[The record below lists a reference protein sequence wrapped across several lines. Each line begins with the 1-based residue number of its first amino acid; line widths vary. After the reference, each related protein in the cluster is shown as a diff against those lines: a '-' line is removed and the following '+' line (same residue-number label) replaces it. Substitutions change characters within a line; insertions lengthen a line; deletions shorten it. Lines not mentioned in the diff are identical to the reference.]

1 MATLEELYRYYLNQP
16 ITYVP
21 GSTIGGLS
29 SLTEI
34 NRNDSGGLSSLTEIN
49 RNDSGG
55 DSSESSNTVSVNSTP
70 GKGITSISYSDMAK
84 AFGFAMNPALGIA
97 NMVATEVFGKSP
109 MSMAMDALGF
119 GGSDSSSTGTAN
131 ATDTGDMG
139 SEAANNAATD
149 AANASV
155 GAGGDSGGSDS
166 TSTGTANATDTGDMG
181 SEAANNAATDA
192 ANASVGAGGDG
203 GSSSDGGST
212 GSDGPFR
219 DGGRVG
225 LYDGGS
231 AFDNY
236 RAPQLMNNRIYYL
249 QGGLAS
255 LLR

>member
-34 NRNDSGGLSSLTEIN
+34 NRNDSGG
-49 RNDSGG
+49 

-70 GKGITSISYSDMAK
+70 GKGITSVSYSDMAK
-84 AFGFAMNPALGIA
+84 ALGFAMNPALGIA
-97 NMVATEVFGKSP
+97 NMVATEAFGKSP

-119 GGSDSSSTGTAN
+119 
-131 ATDTGDMG
+131 
-139 SEAANNAATD
+139 
-149 AANASV
+149 
-155 GAGGDSGGSDS
+155 GSDS

-181 SEAANNAATDA
+181 SEAANDA
-192 ANASVGAGGDG
+192 ASASAAAGGSGADG
-203 GSSSDGGST
+203 GGPGGGDS
-212 GSDGPFR
+212 GDSGGPFR

-231 AFDNY
+231 AFDN
-236 RAPQLMNNRIYYL
+236 
-249 QGGLAS
+249 
-255 LLR
+255 

>member
-34 NRNDSGGLSSLTEIN
+34 NRNDA
-49 RNDSGG
+49 GG
-55 DSSESSNTVSVNSTP
+55 DSMEESPVTSINTDPNVTNTTP
-70 GKGITSISYSDMAK
+70 GKGIMGTNINFSDIGK
-84 AFGFAMNPALGIA
+84 AIGFAMNPALGIA
-97 NMVATEVFGKSP
+97 NLAATQVFGKSP
-109 MSMAMDALGF
+109 MDMAMDALGF
-119 GGSDSSSTGTAN
+119 GDSSSTGTAN

-155 GAGGDSGGSDS
+155 GAGD
-166 TSTGTANATDTGDMG
+166 
-181 SEAANNAATDA
+181 
-192 ANASVGAGGDG
+192 

-212 GSDGPFR
+212 GSCGSFKNGGYITGASVRPNLNI
-219 DGGRVG
+219 GGRIG
-225 LYDGGS
+225 
-231 AFDNY
+231 
-236 RAPQLMNNRIYYL
+236 YL